1 MSTSS
6 QFGSQND
13 QFIVDNNFKVS
24 FPMIPIKAMGNYNN
38 QPLVVGGG
46 QGKKVEIYQKEK
58 WNELDDYPFV
68 DE

>member
-1 MSTSS
+1 
-6 QFGSQND
+6 
-13 QFIVDNNFKVS
+13 
-24 FPMIPIKAMGNYNN
+24 MIPIKAMGNYKN